1 MNQKS
6 STKTKQLLVKVEPCN
21 PALDHEGYECA
32 EPDDIS
38 KYFAD
43 KYLMYYEVKN
53 FIDYNSVGGEI
64 IKRMAL
70 ETFLTPIATSAQ
82 QKLYIEASY
91 IETQVTL
98 KDDLWQFF
106 VSPNEFSFLNLSPRI
121 NYTLLPRL
129 DNMDIFLGMVITLD
143 TEI

>member
-1 MNQKS
+1 
-6 STKTKQLLVKVEPCN
+6 
-21 PALDHEGYECA
+21 
-32 EPDDIS
+32 
-38 KYFAD
+38 
-43 KYLMYYEVKN
+43 
-53 FIDYNSVGGEI
+53 
-64 IKRMAL
+64 MAL
-70 ETFLTPIATSAQ
+70 ETLFTPIAPSVG
-82 QKLYIEASY
+82 QKLYIEASF